1 MKKSRFTDSQIIDAL
16 KRAEAGLSVPDLCRG
31 RGGGSCKKVVKPSRR
46 REMAQRAVQQRGL
59 SIRAACQAFR
69 ISQACYRYEARR
81 DTEDEE
87 IANRIL
93 AIDYD
98 NFKNSVEDHDL
109 HAAYARVW
117 GIMYALQQ
125 GS

>member
-1 MKKSRFTDSQIIDAL
+1 M
-16 KRAEAGLSVPDLCRG
+16 
-31 RGGGSCKKVVKPSRR
+31 
-46 REMAQRAVQQRGL
+46 QQRGL

-109 HAAYARVW
+109 HAAYARLGDHVRVAARFISSISSCSHLR
-117 GIMYALQQ
+117 GAAKYRNGVGEFGA
-125 GS
+125 

>member
-1 MKKSRFTDSQIIDAL
+1 
-16 KRAEAGLSVPDLCRG
+16 
-31 RGGGSCKKVVKPSRR
+31 
-46 REMAQRAVQQRGL
+46 MAQRAVQQRGL

>member
-1 MKKSRFTDSQIIDAL
+1 
-16 KRAEAGLSVPDLCRG
+16 
-31 RGGGSCKKVVKPSRR
+31 
-46 REMAQRAVQQRGL
+46 MAQRAVQQRGL

-98 NFKNSVEDHDL
+98 NFKNSVEIMTCTQRTRASGGSCTRCSKVHKFDLIMLALTWSGKVSEWSWRVWRMKEVFYLCENGRNRRLAGNDHD
-109 HAAYARVW
+109 
-117 GIMYALQQ
+117 Q
-125 GS
+125 

>member
-1 MKKSRFTDSQIIDAL
+1 MSRARAGRRHQAESPITVGLRLVSAAAQLLVCARRKSDIKQVFPGHPIKETRHTD
-16 KRAEAGLSVPDLCRG
+16 
-31 RGGGSCKKVVKPSRR
+31 
-46 REMAQRAVQQRGL
+46 
-59 SIRAACQAFR
+59 
-69 ISQACYRYEARR
+69 YRYRTTVPRHVVA
-81 DTEDEE
+81 DT